1 MFEYLIFLFQSYFG
15 LLYRATIPMLY
26 VMHNKNDCFSLC
38 QSIRCIASH
47 TIPIFLPLVYSVR
60 TQQSPIHIKATN
72 NGYMP
77 VFPHTNTCAYV
88 HISTLQLC
96 WVTVTVAV
104 LCYGCASRPCCD
116 LHTFID
122 GVINVSLGK
131 HYLPI
136 NYHFS
141 RVRRSF
147 TIQLKK

>member
-1 MFEYLIFLFQSYFG
+1 MFEYLIFLFWSYFG
-15 LLYRATIPMLY
+15 LLYRATIPILY

-47 TIPIFLPLVYSVR
+47 TIPIFYHWCIVYAVR
-60 TQQSPIHIKATN
+60 TQQSPIHIKKIQQQWLYAS
-72 NGYMP
+72 
-77 VFPHTNTCAYV
+77 FFHTNTCAYV

-147 TIQLKK
+147 TI